1 MDGGERRGTES
12 EEVGA
17 VMMCYDF
24 SWERTLTEEQISAR
38 TKKRH
43 VCPCKVTTAGCSLL
57 FQYQISFN
65 KLQLLPEDTLRG

>member
-1 MDGGERRGTES
+1 MWTAES
-12 EEVGA
+12 AEEEVGT

-38 TKKRH
+38 TKKRQ

-65 KLQLLPEDTLRG
+65 KLQLTALPVRRK